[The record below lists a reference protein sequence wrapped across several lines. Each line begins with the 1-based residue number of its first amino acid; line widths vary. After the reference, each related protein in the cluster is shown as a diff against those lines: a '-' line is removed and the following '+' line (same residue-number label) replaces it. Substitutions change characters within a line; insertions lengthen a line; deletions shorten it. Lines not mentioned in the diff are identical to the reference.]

1 MSCWSKPLAI
11 LCHKVINI
19 YAVFFDASTSP
30 FQLIFFV
37 HFNLAML
44 AIVDSETTVLCAP
57 GYVGEIWVDSPSIA
71 FGFWGL
77 HKQSQAT
84 FHALPLLVNTVTL
97 FAEVYDPVPA
107 GFLRTNLFGG
117 IV

>member
-1 MSCWSKPLAI
+1 M
-11 LCHKVINI
+11 
-19 YAVFFDASTSP
+19 
-30 FQLIFFV
+30 
-37 HFNLAML
+37 
-44 AIVDSETTVLCAP
+44 
-57 GYVGEIWVDSPSIA
+57 DSPSIA

-97 FAEVYDPVPA
+97 AAEVYDPVPA

-117 IV
+117 IVQGRLVVFGRCGEQIHQSVGIEGCEADNEREDVMKTATEG